1 MGAVVVT
8 PLSYY
13 KDSKMLALCNMGTI
27 YVRNVPDDV
36 VERLSRM
43 AERAKVSVNTYVLWE
58 LEAAAQ
64 RDSNAGLLAA
74 LPDLGITAS
83 DLADTGAAGE
93 R

>member
-1 MGAVVVT
+1 
-8 PLSYY
+8 
-13 KDSKMLALCNMGTI
+13 MGTI
-27 YVRNVPDDV
+27 YVRNVPDGV

-64 RDSNAGLLAA
+64 RDANAELLAA
-74 LPDLGITAS
+74 LPDLGIPAG
-83 DLADTGAAGE
+83 DLAGDSSAGE

>member
-1 MGAVVVT
+1 
-8 PLSYY
+8 
-13 KDSKMLALCNMGTI
+13 MGTI

-64 RDSNAGLLAA
+64 RDGNAELLAA

-83 DLADTGAAGE
+83 DLTGRGAAGD

>member
-1 MGAVVVT
+1 
-8 PLSYY
+8 
-13 KDSKMLALCNMGTI
+13 MGTI

-64 RDSNAGLLAA
+64 RDGNAELLAA

-83 DLADTGAAGE
+83 DLAGRGAAGD